1 MGYDQGGFGFVFG
14 TWWAAAG
21 AADDFNRGSV
31 VAAVCG
37 SSWAWEEDVFGSGLV
52 VGPVDGRFLFFGGL
66 GEVEVVGLERLLL
79 VVVFEIMVH
88 VGKQVVCMMV
98 FSL

>member
-37 SSWAWEEDVFGSGLV
+37 GSWAWEEDVFGLGSG
-52 VGPVDGRFLFFGGL
+52 VGPVDGPILGLRRFRRGGSGGFG
-66 GEVEVVGLERLLL
+66 EAVVGCG
-79 VVVFEIMVH
+79 V
-88 VGKQVVCMMV
+88 
-98 FSL
+98 